1 MATQSAP
8 PTARQAIFITGA
20 ASGMGRETAKLFAG
34 KGWFVGAS
42 DINDGGLKTLEQEL
56 GHDNVCIR
64 KLDVTDKKDFDLALG
79 EFAKRSGGRLDLMY
93 NNAGIGE
100 SGWFEDVP
108 YEAAMRVV
116 QINFVG
122 VLNGVYAALPWLKQ
136 TPNSMLFTT
145 SSSSAT
151 YGMPRI
157 AVYAATKHAVK
168 GLTEAL
174 SVEFER
180 HGVRVADVL
189 PGLIDTAILRS
200 TPLRSGD
207 QQKPTDEEF
216 YARVPKKGMF
226 RLMPADSVAKCV
238 WEAYHG
244 RKLHYYVPPEIA
256 WIDRIKGF
264 APTFVRNRI
273 VKLLPALDPDAAHKA
288 K

>member
-1 MATQSAP
+1 MSTPAKAP
-8 PTARQAIFITGA
+8 RRAIFITGS
-20 ASGMGRETAKLFAG
+20 ASGMGRETAKLFAA
-34 KGWFVGAS
+34 KGWFVGAT
-42 DINDGGLKTLEQEL
+42 DVNYEGLQTLQQEL
-56 GHDNVCIR
+56 GSENCWIK
-64 KLDVTDKKDFDLALG
+64 KLDVTSKGDFEAALADFG
-79 EFAKRSGGRLDLMY
+79 AKSGGRLDLMF

-108 YEAAMRVV
+108 YDAAMRVV

-122 VLNGVYAALPWLKQ
+122 ALNGAYAALPLLKK
-136 TPNSMLFTT
+136 TPNSLLFTT

-174 SVEFER
+174 SVEWAR

-200 TPLRSGD
+200 TPNRSGD
-207 QQKPTDEEF
+207 APKPTEEQF
-216 YARVPKKGMF
+216 YANAPKKGMF

-238 WEAYHG
+238 LAAYESPKT
-244 RKLHYYVPPEIA
+244 KLHYYVPKDIA

-264 APTFVRNRI
+264 APGMMRNRI
-273 VKLLPALDPDAAHKA
+273 MKLFPALTARMDGK
-288 K
+288 